1 MSEVIRR
8 KGRATWGGSAAP
20 AVRGSTPVAAVRCSD
35 TRLGVS
41 LRTVWPDSSCHTLQ
55 QCEPQSGGGAI
66 AGFLIDRPLSSRRF
80 VLSIMRVRH
89 SPDRP
94 NKAPEPTPGSVTP
107 RATEG
112 VSK

>member
-8 KGRATWGGSAAP
+8 KGGATWGGIAAP
-20 AVRGSTPVAAVRCSD
+20 AVRGFTPVTAVRCSD

-66 AGFLIDRPLSSRRF
+66 AGFFIDPALASRRLD
-80 VLSIMRVRH
+80 LSIMRVRH
-89 SPDRP
+89 TPDRP

-107 RATEG
+107 RA
-112 VSK
+112 SSR